1 MAHKAPASFLRSGPL
16 RLPCSPVRYAC
27 LGGGVER
34 GETPACAAVRETCEE
49 LLVEPAQIE
58 VIGSLGRLPGP
69 GGRAL
74 HAFVGILSDYG
85 GTWSPD
91 EVERTF
97 IVDLD
102 WLCAQEPAIYDVT
115 LTPTYPEDYPW
126 ELVPGGTSY
135 AWRAQHSNVPFYR
148 GTDPLIWGATARVLM
163 RFAEVCRVGGAR
175 G

>member
-1 MAHKAPASFLRSGPL
+1 M
-16 RLPCSPVRYAC
+16 
-27 LGGGVER
+27 
-34 GETPACAAVRETCEE
+34 
-49 LLVEPAQIE
+49 
-58 VIGSLGRLPGP
+58 
-69 GGRAL
+69 
-74 HAFVGILSDYG
+74 GILSDYG

-97 IVDLD
+97 TVDLD